1 VQLSKRLRGLQE
13 MLTDASRTRVVVVTR
28 AAALP
33 VAESEDLIGAL
44 DALHISVGAVIV
56 NAIGA
61 GDCGRCGRLSRS
73 QSGELERLRRA
84 LRGKRY
90 AIIGAP
96 AEIPPP
102 HGPAALADWG
112 AAWRQLA

>member
-1 VQLSKRLRGLQE
+1 
-13 MLTDASRTRVVVVTR
+13 MVVTR

-33 VAESEDLIGAL
+33 VAESEDLIEAL
-44 DALHISVGAVIV
+44 DALHIAVGAVIV

-61 GDCGRCGRLSRS
+61 GDCGRCERLVRS
-73 QSGELERLRRA
+73 QSAELERLRRA
-84 LRGKRY
+84 LRSKRY

-102 HGPAALADWG
+102 HGTAALADWG
-112 AAWRQLA
+112 AAWRQIA